1 MYMKKHA
8 TVLVALLLLLG
19 SNAFT
24 ANKLTATPSSLDF
37 TGMHG
42 DTTSSMAYSL
52 RWNNGGPGNINI
64 DVTPSAHT
72 QVSADNVTFSS
83 TVISVNVLGDNSARV
98 VYVRVVITSSID
110 LSEIVTNIASS
121 DPNQTAPVSIIGNV
135 PLPITLASLR
145 LSSAPGSVTLNWS
158 TLSEINNYGF
168 FVQKCD
174 DLKSWTDVANSFLPG
189 YGTTIEQHFYSF
201 TDNAQPLAK
210 YYRLRQVD
218 LDGTN
223 HFSDALS
230 DMATSVDPTTV
241 VKEFALYQSYPN
253 PFNPKTVVSSQLP
266 VGSHVRLIVY
276 DALGREVAVLVDEER
291 PAGSYRDTFDGSG
304 LASGVYYYRLTAGSF
319 TDTKKM
325 VLMK

>member
-8 TVLVALLLLLG
+8 TVLVALVLLLG

-24 ANKLTATPSSLDF
+24 ANKLSTNPTALDFSGTTVSPSASKSYVLTNAGPGTIHPRITPSPHTQISLDNSTF
-37 TGMHG
+37 V
-42 DTTSSMAYSL
+42 SSDIIVALSATQ
-52 RWNNGGPGNINI
+52 G
-64 DVTPSAHT
+64 VT
-72 QVSADNVTFSS
+72 
-83 TVISVNVLGDNSARV
+83 
-98 VYVRVVITSSID
+98 VYVRVVATDPINLNETITNTDTSNSS
-110 LSEIVTNIASS
+110 
-121 DPNQTAPVSIIGNV
+121 QTAAVSITGNV
-135 PLPITLASLR
+135 PLPITLATFNLI
-145 LSSAPGSVTLNWS
+145 SAPGSATLSWS

-174 DLKSWTDVANSFLPG
+174 DLKSWTDVANCFQPG
-189 YGTTIEQHFYSF
+189 YGTTVDQHIYTF
-201 TDNAQPLAK
+201 TDNTQPLGK

-223 HFSDALS
+223 HFSDVLS

-253 PFNPKTVVSSQLP
+253 PFNPKTVVNSQLP

-304 LASGVYYYRLTAGSF
+304 LASGVYYYRLTAGSYA
-319 TDTKKM
+319 DTKKM